1 MIKEWATVVSWQDGV
16 ALVSCDVKAS
26 CSSALREPVAAAAC

>member
-16 ALVSCDVKAS
+16 ALVSCDVNAAA
-26 CSSALREPVAAAAC
+26 ALREPVAAAAY